1 MVSNYNYIRLNAN
14 TRSEFV
20 LAIQHAE
27 NNGFPVDRNHVP
39 KIARYNGGPCVV
51 NVHLKL
57 DATGVNTTNFDRYN
71 PPNALNV
78 VTLEQFKHA
87 VNCFCHDGYLND
99 ENLGEI

>member
-1 MVSNYNYIRLNAN
+1 MVQNYDYVRLNAN
-14 TRSEFV
+14 ARSAFL

-27 NNGFPVDRNHVP
+27 NNGFPIHPDHVN
-39 KIARYNGGPCVV
+39 KIKAYNGGPCVV

-57 DATGVNTTNFDRYN
+57 DGTGINVRRFDKYN

-78 VTLEQFKHA
+78 NTLEQFKHA

-99 ENLGEI
+99 ENLGEV

>member
-1 MVSNYNYIRLNAN
+1 MTSNYDYIRLNAN
-14 TRSEFV
+14 SRSEFV

-27 NNGFPVDRNHVP
+27 NNGFPVDPYHVR

-51 NVHLKL
+51 NVHLKV
-57 DATGVNTTNFDRYN
+57 DATGINITRFDSYN

-78 VTLEQFKHA
+78 TTLEQFKHA

>member
-1 MVSNYNYIRLNAN
+1 MVLKYNYVRLNAN
-14 TRSEFV
+14 TRSEFL

-27 NNGFPVDRNHVP
+27 NNGFPIHPTHVT
-39 KIARYNGGPCVV
+39 KIARYNGGPCSV
-51 NVHLKL
+51 NVHLRL
-57 DATGVNTTNFDRYN
+57 DTTGIYITSFDRYN

-78 VTLEQFKHA
+78 TTLEQFKHA